1 MSGAWV
7 GIDTGGTF
15 TDLTLAT
22 VPEGKYWFHKVPTT
36 PDDASVGILTGIE
49 ELLQIAGLEARQV
62 SFICHG
68 TTLATNA
75 ILEGKW
81 ARTGLITTA
90 GFRDIL
96 ELARQRRPSFFNLDV
111 AKPTPPSMREDRL
124 EVAER
129 VAPNGDEITALD
141 EAAIHEVIDSLRRR
155 GCDAV
160 AICFLHS
167 YANAAHEQRAA
178 EIVREIWPDVY
189 LSTSADVL
197 SEFREYE
204 RFATTTVN
212 ASLLPV
218 IDRYLER
225 FEEGVERL
233 GIASAPRI
241 MQSNG
246 GAVSPAAVRVKPV
259 NTFFSGPAG
268 GIIGAARLGVEA
280 GYPDVITFDMGGT
293 STDVALIAKGIP
305 GKKDVREMAG
315 FPVRTRT
322 LDIHTI
328 GAGGGSL
335 AWIDPG
341 GLLKVGPRSAGSKP
355 GPASYGRGGEL
366 PTVTDANM
374 VLGRLNQKTLL
385 GGRMPVYPERGRKA
399 IEEHLCGRLGMSLE
413 RAAAGILEIINVNM
427 MGAVRV
433 ISVEQGEDPRR
444 FALMPF
450 GGAGP
455 LHVCDIARIMDIPH
469 VFVPQRP
476 GILSS
481 LGLLHADTQGDFSLT
496 RLVNA
501 GEDSI
506 DNLNEAI
513 AQLKERGREWL
524 KNERLDETS
533 AIYSWAVDL
542 RYFGQN
548 FELSAAL
555 HSDIIDT
562 AELRRLTEHFH
573 AAHRRAYGY
582 RMADRSVE
590 VVNVRLNVNVPRP
603 VPPALSA
610 SAEADNIDR
619 AILERRQVWFQET
632 GFVETPVYGRASI
645 PLEAEFIGPAVV
657 EQMDATTVIPPGA
670 KVKNDRFGN
679 LMVSIPSTASAGGKE

>member
-1 MSGAWV
+1 MGGAWI

-22 VPEGKYWFHKVPTT
+22 VPEGQYWFHKVPTT
-36 PDDASVGILTGIE
+36 PDDASVGILKGVG
-49 ELLQIAGLEARQV
+49 ELLELANIEASDV
-62 SFICHG
+62 AFICHG

-81 ARTGLITTA
+81 ARTGLVTTT

-96 ELARQRRPSFFNLDV
+96 ELARQRRPSFFNLDIP
-111 AKPTPPSMREDRL
+111 KPVPPSLREDRL
-124 EVAER
+124 EVRER
-129 VAPNGDEITALD
+129 IAADGEVIASLD
-141 EAAIHEVIDSLRRR
+141 EEAVKCAVRRLRDA

-167 YANAAHEQRAA
+167 YANQEHEKRAA
-178 EIVREIWPDVY
+178 DIVREVWPDAY
-189 LSTSADVL
+189 LSTSSDVL
-197 SEFREYE
+197 AEFREYE
-204 RFATTTVN
+204 RFATTAVN

-225 FEEGVERL
+225 FEKGVERL
-233 GIASAPRI
+233 GIKAAPRI

-268 GIIGAARLGVEA
+268 GIIGAAQLGIEA
-280 GYPDVITFDMGGT
+280 GCPDVITLDMGGT
-293 STDVALIAKGIP
+293 STDVALIKNGVP

-355 GPASYGRGGEL
+355 GPASYGSGGEL

-374 VLGRLNQKTLL
+374 VLGRLNQKALL
-385 GGRMPVYPERGRKA
+385 GGRMPVYPDLGRKA
-399 IEEHLCGRLGMSLE
+399 IEEHLCGKLGMSLE

-496 RLVNA
+496 RLVRA
-501 GEDSI
+501 GKDSLGKL
-506 DNLNEAI
+506 DDAI
-513 AQLKERGREWL
+513 SQLKERGREWL
-524 KNERLDETS
+524 RTERLDG
-533 AIYSWAVDL
+533 ANAVYSWAVDL
-542 RYFGQN
+542 RYLGQN

-555 HSDIIDT
+555 KSDRIDP
-562 AELRRLTEHFH
+562 AELSRLVEGFH
-573 AAHRRAYGY
+573 AAHEQAYGY
-582 RMADRSVE
+582 RMADQPVE
-590 VVNVRLNVNVPRP
+590 VVNVRLNLNVPRP

-610 SAEADNIDR
+610 ASKAGSVDAAVLDT
-619 AILERRQVWFQET
+619 RQVWFHET
-632 GFVETPVYGRASI
+632 GFVETPVYDRAEI
-645 PLEAEFIGPAVV
+645 PLGAEFSGPAVI

-670 KVKNDRFGN
+670 KVANDRFGN
-679 LMVSIPSTASAGGKE
+679 LMVQIPSTASAGGKE

>member
-1 MSGAWV
+1 VDGAWI

-15 TDLTLAT
+15 TDLTLAI
-22 VPEGKYWFHKVPTT
+22 VPNGGYWFHKVPTT
-36 PDDASVGILTGIE
+36 PDDASIGILKGID
-49 ELLQIAGLEARQV
+49 ELLDLAKVEAGRVA
-62 SFICHG
+62 FICHG

-81 ARTGLITTA
+81 ARTGLITTG

-96 ELARQRRPSFFNLDV
+96 DLARQRRPNFFNLDI
-111 AKPTPPSMREDRL
+111 AKPTPPALRADR
-124 EVAER
+124 
-129 VAPNGDEITALD
+129 
-141 EAAIHEVIDSLRRR
+141 HEVPERMAADGEVITPLDKDAVKDAVSKLRQA

-167 YANAAHEQRAA
+167 YANHEHERQAAD
-178 EIVREIWPDVY
+178 IVREIWPEAY

-204 RFATTTVN
+204 RFATTVVN

-218 IDRYLER
+218 IDHYLDR
-225 FEEGVERL
+225 FEKGVEQL
-233 GIASAPRI
+233 GIGAAPRI

-246 GAVSPAAVRVKPV
+246 GAVSPVSVRAKQV

-268 GIIGAARLGVEA
+268 GIIGAAQLGVEA
-280 GYPDVITFDMGGT
+280 GCPDIITLDMGGT
-293 STDVALIAKGIP
+293 STDVALIRHGVP
-305 GKKDVREMAG
+305 GKKDAREMGG

-355 GPASYGRGGEL
+355 GPASYGRGGTL
-366 PTVTDANM
+366 PTATDANM
-374 VLGRLNQKTLL
+374 VLGRLNQKALL
-385 GGRMPVYPERGRKA
+385 GGRMPVYPELGRKA
-399 IEEHLCGRLGMSLE
+399 IEEHLCGKLAMSLE
-413 RAAAGILEIINVNM
+413 RAAAGVLEIINVNM

-455 LHVCDIARIMDIPH
+455 LHVCDIARIMDIQD

-496 RLVNA
+496 RLVSA
-501 GEDSI
+501 GEESLGK
-506 DNLNEAI
+506 LNEAI
-513 AQLKERGREWL
+513 SQLKERGRAWL
-524 KNERLDETS
+524 NMERLEAAD
-533 AIYSWAVDL
+533 AIYGWAVDL
-542 RYFGQN
+542 RYLGQN

-555 HSDIIDT
+555 KSDHIDP
-562 AELRRLTEHFH
+562 AELRRLIEGFH
-573 AAHRRAYGY
+573 VAHEQAYGY
-582 RMADRSVE
+582 RMTDRPVE

-603 VPPALSA
+603 VPPSLSA
-610 SAEADNIDR
+610 SGGGSLSAARIETR
-619 AILERRQVWFQET
+619 PVWFHDT
-632 GFVETPVYGRASI
+632 GFVETPVYDRAGI
-645 PLEAEFIGPAVV
+645 PLEAEFSGPAIV
-657 EQMDATTVIPPGA
+657 EQMDATTVIPSGA

-679 LMVSIPSTASAGGKE
+679 LMIRIPSTTGAGEKE